1 MESTTLSEPASSAD
15 VATSS
20 SVQNDDTSRTTEE
33 SEPHDT
39 IADTKHGSVKQVP
52 EEQAIFNDENTVAA
66 QEASDSSTA
75 ELEGTASTPE
85 ADETEVQ
92 PVLWCRVELN
102 DPQKWAKC
110 AIFDNPR
117 CRQGGRPS
125 SVPRNDVVQPPSPKT
140 SVIKYS
146 NRFVDL
152 HNRLVIAHPWPE
164 ALNLDLER
172 GKQAGWKAQHQK
184 AIIELVTIVRTNID
198 VTSPR
203 FDRYHDT
210 RKILSD
216 PRITAELF
224 RREVIIDSVLIVEAF
239 KTMITYYPGLEL
251 RGITMTI
258 PEPYCVFYDYYQEIK
273 ALQRTLDASTKH
285 PVDNSQPQTTQPEP
299 EMNTKE
305 QSGHL
310 KVLCDFIESQNL
322 EDVELERK
330 RHRQS
335 PPVATYRMMW
345 LLFKP
350 GTRVYHFSG
359 GRAIAGVVISVQTDN
374 LSQRPG
380 LRSVKFW
387 TLDFDGFKLGR
398 RELSHNFRPFDREK
412 KISELAVC
420 PCDIYDAHDTNHLR
434 DQLID
439 RGEKFWKFLSGVQ
452 IYYEGNLPN
461 EAIEWVSLFIDAT
474 SIHRRTTIFMIFTI
488 IFPSEDV

>member
-1 MESTTLSEPASSAD
+1 MESRTLPEPTNSAD

-20 SVQNDDTSRTTEE
+20 SVNNDDTSRTTEE
-33 SEPHDT
+33 SGPQDT
-39 IADTKHGSVKQVP
+39 IADAKHGSVKEVP
-52 EEQAIFNDENTVAA
+52 EEQAIFNDENKVPA
-66 QEASDSSTA
+66 QEASDPSTA
-75 ELEGTASTPE
+75 ELEGTARAPE
-85 ADETEVQ
+85 ANQTHVQ

-110 AIFDNPR
+110 VIFDNPI
-117 CRQGGRPS
+117 CELGDRPN
-125 SVPRNDVVQPPSPKT
+125 SVSQNDTVQSPSPKT
-140 SVIKYS
+140 PVIKYS
-146 NRFVDL
+146 NRFVDRGD
-152 HNRLVIAHPWPE
+152 RLVTIHPWPE
-164 ALNLDLER
+164 ALDLDLER
-172 GKQAGWKAQHQK
+172 GKQAGSKVRSKK
-184 AIIELVTIVRTNID
+184 AIIELVTIVKTNID
-198 VTSPR
+198 VTRPSPR
-203 FDRYHDT
+203 WDRYQDT
-210 RKILSD
+210 RTILSD
-216 PRITAELF
+216 PRITAEF
-224 RREVIIDSVLIVEAF
+224 VRREVIIDSVPIVDAF

-273 ALQRTLDASTKH
+273 ALQRTLDDSTKH
-285 PVDNSQPQTTQPEP
+285 PVKNSQPQTTQTGN
-299 EMNTKE
+299 EMSNEE
-305 QSGHL
+305 QLGHL

-330 RHRQS
+330 RHCQS

-420 PCDIYDAHDTNHLR
+420 PCAIYDAQDTNVLR
-434 DQLID
+434 EQLIC
-439 RGEKFWKFLSGVQ
+439 RGKKFWRFLSGVQ

-461 EAIEWVSLFIDAT
+461 EAIEWVSLFVDAM
-474 SIHRRTTIFMIFTI
+474 SIHINDTHDTFA
-488 IFPSEDV
+488 